1 MISMTRRSQKQRF
14 LMLAASTAVIAGGAL
29 LPSNAFAAAPE
40 TPHVGGVTTR
50 GAGHGGH
57 SHQGIAKPAA
67 KWVKTTDSPS
77 GITVKLPG
85 KATVQ
90 KVSAPAGATTVTG
103 RVYSVK
109 TDDGLVGFAVLDLPG
124 GQENLNDGL
133 QGFLE
138 GYNEVS
144 RDTLTSTSS
153 QKTTID
159 GHPALDARLSTK
171 GGDRKVGAARFIA
184 DDTHIVQAVTLGSA
198 ANEKDVD
205 LIHRQILAS
214 IRFP

>member
-1 MISMTRRSQKQRF
+1 MTRRSRKQRS
-14 LMLAASTAVIAGGAL
+14 LMLAASTAVAAGGVL
-29 LPSNAFAAAPE
+29 LPTSAFAAAPE
-40 TPHVGGVTTR
+40 VPQVNSVSTR
-50 GAGHGGH
+50 VAGHDGH
-57 SHQGIAKPAA
+57 SHHDIAKPAV

-90 KVSAPAGATTVTG
+90 KISAPAGVTTVTG

-109 TDDGLVGFAVLDLPG
+109 TDDGFVGFAVLDLPG

-138 GYNEVS
+138 GYNEAS
-144 RDTLTSTSS
+144 RDALASTGSR
-153 QKTTID
+153 KTTVD
-159 GHPALDARLSTK
+159 GRPTLDARLSTK
-171 GGDRKVGAARFIA
+171 GSDRKVGAARFIA

-198 ANEKDVD
+198 ANEKDVEQM
-205 LIHRQILAS
+205 HRQILAS
-214 IRFP
+214 IRIP

>member
-1 MISMTRRSQKQRF
+1 MTRRSQKQRF
-14 LMLAASTAVIAGGAL
+14 LMLAASTAVVAGGVL
-29 LPSNAFAAAPE
+29 LPTSAFAATPE
-40 TPHVGGVTTR
+40 TPQVGSVTTM

-57 SHQGIAKPAA
+57 SHHDIAKPAV

-85 KATVQ
+85 KATLQ
-90 KVSAPAGATTVTG
+90 KLSAPAGGTTVTG

-109 TDDGLVGFAVLDLPG
+109 TDDGLVGFVVLDVPD
-124 GQENLNDGL
+124 GQEYLNDGL

-138 GYNEVS
+138 GYNEAS

-153 QKTTID
+153 QKTTVD
-159 GHPALDARLSTK
+159 GRPALDARLSTK
-171 GGDRKVGAARFIA
+171 GSDRKVGAARFIA

-198 ANEKDVD
+198 ANEKDMD
-205 LIHRQILAS
+205 QIHRQILAS
-214 IRFP
+214 IRIP